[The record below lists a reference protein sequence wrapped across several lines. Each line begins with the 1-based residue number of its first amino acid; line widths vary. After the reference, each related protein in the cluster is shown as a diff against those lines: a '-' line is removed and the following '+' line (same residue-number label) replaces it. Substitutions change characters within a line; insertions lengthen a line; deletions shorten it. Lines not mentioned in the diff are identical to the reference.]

1 MKKEAKVEYGIT
13 ITKPWS
19 KEMYAHNEEVQ
30 NEICDTVLEM
40 WEEAYAMAESDFEDN
55 LEEDQQGMLFS
66 DSHWDNAN
74 EVMIEIQKAV
84 TCYGFGDGYTIDDIR
99 STIYRDLDDIREIGY
114 RAKEIAEELELKL
127 EREIIGFS

>member
-1 MKKEAKVEYGIT
+1 MKKEAKVEFGIT

-19 KEMYAHNEEVQ
+19 KEMYAHNAEVQ

-40 WEEAYAMAESDFEDN
+40 WEAAMILAQEDFDSQ
-55 LEEDQQGMLFS
+55 LEEDQIDNRFVDS
-66 DSHWDNAN
+66 DWDNAN
-74 EVMIEIQKAV
+74 EAMIKIQKAV
-84 TCYGFGDGYTIDDIR
+84 TCYGFGYGYTIEDIR
-99 STIYRDLDDIREIGY
+99 ATVYRELDAIREIGY

>member
-1 MKKEAKVEYGIT
+1 MKKAKEVKYGIE

-40 WEEAYAMAESDFEDN
+40 WEDAMILAQEDFDSQLEDDQIDSRFVDSD
-55 LEEDQQGMLFS
+55 
-66 DSHWDNAN
+66 WDNAN
-74 EVMIEIQKAV
+74 QAMMNIQLAV
-84 TCYGFGDGYTIDDIR
+84 TFSFLGYGFTIADVQDN
-99 STIYRDLDDIREIGY
+99 IYRELDDIREIGY

>member
-1 MKKEAKVEYGIT
+1 MKKEAKVEFGIT

-40 WEEAYAMAESDFEDN
+40 WEAAMILAQESFDSQLED
-55 LEEDQQGMLFS
+55 DQIDNRFVDS
-66 DSHWDNAN
+66 DWDNAN
-74 EVMIEIQKAV
+74 EAMIKIQKAV
-84 TCYGFGDGYTIDDIR
+84 TCYGFGDGYTIEEVDIDVKN
-99 STIYRDLDDIREIGY
+99 TIANAALFHV
-114 RAKEIAEELELKL
+114 KEIAEELELEL

>member
-19 KEMYAHNEEVQ
+19 MEMYAHNEEVQ

-40 WEEAYAMAESDFEDN
+40 WEAAMILAQESFDSQLED
-55 LEEDQQGMLFS
+55 DQIDNRFVDS
-66 DSHWDNAN
+66 DWDNAN
-74 EVMIEIQKAV
+74 EAMIKIQKAV

-99 STIYRDLDDIREIGY
+99 STIYRELDDIREIGY
-114 RAKEIAEELELKL
+114 RAKEIAEELELEL

>member
-19 KEMYAHNEEVQ
+19 TEMYAHNEEVQ

-40 WEEAYAMAESDFEDN
+40 WEAAMILAQESFDSQLED
-55 LEEDQQGMLFS
+55 DQIDNRFVDS
-66 DSHWDNAN
+66 DWDNAN
-74 EVMIEIQKAV
+74 EAMIKIQKAV
-84 TCYGFGDGYTIDDIR
+84 TCYGFGDGYTIEEVDIDVKN
-99 STIYRDLDDIREIGY
+99 TIANAALFHV
-114 RAKEIAEELELKL
+114 KEIAEELELEL

>member
-40 WEEAYAMAESDFEDN
+40 WEDAMILAQEDFDSQ
-55 LEEDQQGMLFS
+55 LEEDQIDCRFVDS
-66 DSHWDNAN
+66 DWDNAN
-74 EVMIEIQKAV
+74 ES
-84 TCYGFGDGYTIDDIR
+84 ID
-99 STIYRDLDDIREIGY
+99 RDSESSYI
-114 RAKEIAEELELKL
+114 
-127 EREIIGFS
+127 

>member
-1 MKKEAKVEYGIT
+1 MKKAKEVKYGIE

-40 WEEAYAMAESDFEDN
+40 WEDAMILAQEDFDSQLEDDQIDSRFVDSD
-55 LEEDQQGMLFS
+55 
-66 DSHWDNAN
+66 WDNAN
-74 EVMIEIQKAV
+74 QAMMNIQLAV
-84 TCYGFGDGYTIDDIR
+84 TFSFLGYGFTIADVQDN
-99 STIYRDLDDIREIGY
+99 IYRELDDIREIGY

-127 EREIIGFS
+127 EKEIIGFQ